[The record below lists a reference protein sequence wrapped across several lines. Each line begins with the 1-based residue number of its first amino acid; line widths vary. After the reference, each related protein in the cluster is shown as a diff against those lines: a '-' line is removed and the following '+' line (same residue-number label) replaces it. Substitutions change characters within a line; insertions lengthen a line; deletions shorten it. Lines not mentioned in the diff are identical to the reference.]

1 MTRYATDKDI
11 PEIVRIINSAF
22 RVEDFFIDGDRTNA
36 GDITARMADPDT
48 RILVVDAPDSGTL
61 AAAVVVDVHEGRGHY
76 AMLSVD
82 PSLQGRGLA
91 RDLMNA
97 VEEHCRTAGC
107 DVLDIEIVNLREE
120 LPAFYT
126 AMGYKPVDT
135 APFPD
140 KGKLRRDA
148 HMVRMTKRLTV

>member
-61 AAAVVVDVHEGRGHY
+61 AAAVVVDVHEG
-76 AMLSVD
+76 
-82 PSLQGRGLA
+82 
-91 RDLMNA
+91 A
-97 VEEHCRTAGC
+97 VITPCSRSILHFKVEVSHETS
-107 DVLDIEIVNLREE
+107 
-120 LPAFYT
+120 
-126 AMGYKPVDT
+126 
-135 APFPD
+135 
-140 KGKLRRDA
+140 
-148 HMVRMTKRLTV
+148 